1 MSTKLFSIYFFN
13 FKIFNLQI
21 KPVSSNTQR
30 NYYAKIETADAKMFS
45 EVLMLSNDVR
55 LYKSQSKYLTEF
67 NLEQKSLN

>member
-21 KPVSSNTQR
+21 KPLSSNTER
-30 NYYAKIETADAKMFS
+30 KHSAKIETTDAKMFS
-45 EVLMLSNDVR
+45 EVFTMSKYVR

-67 NLEQKSLN
+67 NFEQRSLN